1 MNKIKYIIQ
10 ILAIIVVFGCTEED
24 LAKNNKGDIRVTAGF
39 ATTRTTFTEDNG
51 TIHVTWN
58 TEDEIGLFTDEQ
70 TNLRYTAQKEGSET
84 EFKTTEEKLQ
94 AGEGEKVYAYYPYS
108 YESENKQIVKLP
120 EIAWQSYKENASDY
134 DFIYATGNVINNKLS
149 LRFKH
154 LFAFLKIKISLSFLK
169 RETGYNSLYIKSTEE
184 IAQKG
189 FAYFDLKNGRIISEE
204 KCNEINYHIPDYEN
218 LQDKEYVTC
227 YIAIFPQTQDAEITI
242 SLIQTEDSEDLLKE
256 HVPSG
261 GFKAGN
267 VYSLYFDKDA
277 IEAQKE
283 QERDALI
290 AFYNATN
297 GDKWTNNTNWCSDKP
312 VNKWYGV
319 SCINGLVREL
329 NLSDNNLNGILPN
342 EIGNLTN
349 LRSLRLYNGN
359 YERTNKLYGSIPE
372 SLGNLKNLEVL
383 ELSQNMFTGTF
394 PKCIR
399 KLTKLTYLTLD
410 GRLAFTD
417 GDPYLSYDYITG
429 EIPEWIG
436 ELKNLITLALGGN
449 KLSGPIPQSITN
461 LTKLE
466 SLSLNTNY
474 LSGEIPT
481 GLSKLINLKIL
492 NIAGNKLS
500 GSLPTDIIQL
510 LNNKKYGDID
520 ISFRYNCLTGKFPE
534 AIVQCT
540 NFTDFAGDL
549 LADQKDGYGFDFSN
563 TKIPA
568 AKYTYPLLDENG
580 IINLSDE
587 YTKNDYTL
595 LFRWAEWCPFTKQ
608 IMPTIIDLARR
619 YKNASFQIIG
629 AYGGGKPSER
639 ERFMQQYEIK
649 GWKHFKEKEKDDVF
663 QIGIDHAIWCT
674 WRGYAVPFIEVVD
687 RSGNIVFLDDTEG
700 LYSQLPVAHKRDEI
714 ADFLR
719 SVLGEGEKPYES
731 TDYSKDGNVTLLQ
744 KATEGNGIDIVLMGD
759 AYSDRLIADG
769 TYKTAIQKATDY
781 LFTEEPF
788 KSFRNLFNVYMVD
801 VVSKNEVYGGETAL
815 STYFGDGTLVGGND
829 NKCFE
834 YAQKAISDERI
845 NEALIV
851 VMINSPRYAGT
862 CWMYN
867 GSSTTNDY
875 GSGPSVAYFPIGTDE
890 ETFEQLLH
898 HEACGHGFSK
908 LADEYAYQ
916 NYGAIPA
923 SEIQDYQSAGRDYGW
938 YKNVDFTSD
947 PTQVKWSKYLSDS
960 RYSNDGLGVF
970 EGACTYW
977 TGAYRP
983 TDVSIMRYNTDGFNA
998 PSREAIYYRIHK
1010 LAYGTPWAF
1019 NYEDFVTYDAINR
1032 KASTRSTTWNSA
1044 AVKRFRENH
1053 CPPVVIRKNWR
1064 NAK

>member
-1 MNKIKYIIQ
+1 MKKIKYIIQ
-10 ILAIIVVFGCTEED
+10 ILMMIVFFGCTEED
-24 LAKNNKGDIRVTAGF
+24 LVKSNKGDICVTAGF
-39 ATTRTTFTEDNG
+39 ANTRTTYTEDNG
-51 TIHVTWN
+51 TVHVTWN
-58 TEDEIGLFTDEQ
+58 AEDKIGLFTDEQ
-70 TNLRYTAQKEGSET
+70 TNLQYIALQEGSSTKFSPFEEWNKLNAT
-84 EFKTTEEKLQ
+84 EGQ
-94 AGEGEKVYAYYPYS
+94 KVYAYYPYS
-108 YESENKQIVKLP
+108 YTITNKKTVELP
-120 EIAWQSYKENASDY
+120 VIDKQYYKENASEY
-134 DFIYATGNVINNKLS
+134 DFIYATNNIANNELF
-149 LRFKH
+149 LQFKH
-154 LFAFLKIKISLSFLK
+154 LFAFLKIKISLSLLQK
-169 RETGYNSLYIKSTEE
+169 NNDIYDINITSSEAISLNYP
-184 IAQKG
+184 
-189 FAYFDLKNGRIISEE
+189 AYFDLAKEEIIS
-204 KCNEINYHIPDYEN
+204 KKSNYINYFIPDNEN
-218 LQDKEYVTC
+218 LKDKEYITC
-227 YIAIFPQTQDAEITI
+227 YIAILPQSQDAEITI
-242 SLIQTEDSEDLLKE
+242 YNTTFEKLLLEKSA
-256 HVPSG
+256 PSG

-267 VYSLYFDKDA
+267 VYSLYFDKDEIA
-277 IEAQKE
+277 AVKE
-283 QERDALI
+283 RERDALI
-290 AFYNATN
+290 AFYHATN
-297 GDKWTNNTNWCSDKP
+297 GDNWTRNDNWCSDKP
-312 VNKWYGV
+312 VSEWYG
-319 SCINGLVREL
+319 INCLGDFVTDITLT
-329 NLSDNNLNGILPN
+329 NNNLNGILPDEIGELTN
-342 EIGNLTN
+342 LQSLFLPAYGGDLTPNNIRGKIPNSIGNLKKLRN
-349 LRSLRLYNGN
+349 LNLLQNMITGTLPENMKYLS
-359 YERTNKLYGSIPE
+359 KIE
-372 SLGNLKNLEVL
+372 SL
-383 ELSQNMFTGTF
+383 ELAGRIDFNTG
-394 PKCIR
+394 
-399 KLTKLTYLTLD
+399 
-410 GRLAFTD
+410 AFL
-417 GDPYLSYDYITG
+417 PYDYISG

-436 ELKNLITLALGGN
+436 DLTNLRNIDLSN
-449 KLSGPIPQSITN
+449 NHLSGSIPNSISKLTN
-461 LTKLE
+461 LVSLQLNANQLSGVIPNELYKLE
-466 SLSLNTNY
+466 
-474 LSGEIPT
+474 
-481 GLSKLINLKIL
+481 KLEHLML
-492 NIAGNKLS
+492 TGNKLS
-500 GSLPTDIIQL
+500 GSLPSDFSKLLDIESLKTAYI
-510 LNNKKYGDID
+510 GA
-520 ISFRYNCLTGKFPE
+520 NCLTGKIPDE
-534 AIVQCT
+534 IVQHT
-540 NFTDFAGDL
+540 RFPDFAGML
-549 LADQKDGYGFDFSN
+549 LDGQKDGYGFDMS
-563 TKIPA
+563 TLKVPA
-568 AKYTYPLLDENG
+568 VKRTYPLLDQNG
-580 IINLSDE
+580 FINLGEE
-587 YTKNDYTL
+587 YAKKDYTL
-595 LFRWAEWCPFTKQ
+595 LFRWAEWCPLTKQ
-608 IMPTIIDLARR
+608 IMPTIIDLAKR

-639 ERFMQQYEIK
+639 ESFMQQYEIK

-663 QIGIDHAIWCT
+663 QLGIDHPIWHT
-674 WRGYAVPFIEVVD
+674 WMGYAVPFIEVVD

-700 LYSQLPVAHKRDEI
+700 FYSQLPAAHKRDEI

-744 KATEGNGIDIVLMGD
+744 KATEGKGIDIVLMGD

-769 TYKTAIQKATDY
+769 TYKASMQKATDY

-867 GSSTTNDY
+867 VSSTTNDY

-923 SEIQDYQSAGRDYGW
+923 NEIQDYQSAGRDYGW